1 MTTSCPPIIAFVA
14 VGVKPPRWC
23 ARYASGSGF
32 LPMVFDGPSMEAVT
46 ARAAAFWA
54 AETAKQ
60 EALGIARA
68 ARVTKMQAA
77 RRRAPVDD
85 DAEPKAISV

>member
-1 MTTSCPPIIAFVA
+1 MTPCPVITAFVA

-46 ARAAAFWA
+46 ARATTFWD
-54 AETAKQ
+54 EECRKQ

-68 ARVTKMQAA
+68 KNIVRARAQRTKVEEATDG
-77 RRRAPVDD
+77 V
-85 DAEPKAISV
+85 